1 MRFLLFAILSLAWEA
16 SAFDV
21 ASWRARRAAFS
32 DEAREMRV
40 AYSNVASRVSESAER
55 VNVPIETH
63 ADGSVKL
70 LVTAERAQFLLKED
84 LVWAADVVVS
94 QFDETACEILRIEAD
109 RLLFSRENHHGWAE
123 GRAKVTYG
131 KSVFTGENVFF
142 STDDEYVLSLD
153 ASAFETRELPQ
164 SAAASTNAFL
174 RGESLAVSS
183 RRCDMDRKSGV
194 VLFED
199 AARVDYRPDYTLVS
213 DRVYAFFEG
222 TNNLS
227 RLVAEGGVSIT
238 NGLRRGTCAR
248 AVFSRASDEV
258 VMTGSP
264 DGRLARLRDETANE
278 VAGRK
283 ITFFLKAEQ
292 VEIEDAELIVNKSG
306 RSMKDL

>member
-1 MRFLLFAILSLAWEA
+1 MRLFLFALLLLAWEA
-16 SAFDV
+16 PALDV
-21 ASWRARRAAFS
+21 ASWRTRRAAFS
-32 DEAREMRV
+32 DEAVRLRED
-40 AYSNVASRVSESAER
+40 YSNVASRVSETAER

-70 LVTAERAQFLLKED
+70 LVTAARAQFLLKED
-84 LVWAADVVVS
+84 LVWAADVVIS
-94 QFDETACEILRIEAD
+94 QFDEAARETLRVEAE
-109 RLLFSRENHHGWAE
+109 RLLFSRANHHGWAE

-131 KSVFTGENVFF
+131 KSSFTGENVFF

-153 ASAFETRELPQ
+153 ESAFETREKM
-164 SAAASTNAFL
+164 SSASTNAFL

-183 RRCDMDRKSGV
+183 RRCDMDRKSGI

-199 AARVDYRPDYTLVS
+199 AVRVDYRPDYTLVS

-222 TNNLS
+222 TNTLS

-248 AVFSRASDEV
+248 ATFSRVADEV
-258 VMTGSP
+258 VMMGSP
-264 DGRLARLRDETANE
+264 DGRLARLADETANE

-292 VEIEDAELIVNKSG
+292 VEVEDAELIVNKSG